1 MICSYKIPLP
11 ERAFFH
17 IHSVGFRIVRA
28 LLMGSMPTL
37 LIFKT
42 SRTEKLGWGAESRC
56 AGQPQPMIAWF
67 PRSLAAEI
75 IEFHDIIWPNRGSP
89 SVELSVDRPIA

>member
-17 IHSVGFRIVRA
+17 IHSVGFRNVRA

-56 AGQPQPMIAWF
+56 ASQPQPMIAW
-67 PRSLAAEI
+67 SLAAEI
-75 IEFHDIIWPNRGSP
+75 IEFRDIIWPIREARLLSYP
-89 SVELSVDRPIA
+89 STGR